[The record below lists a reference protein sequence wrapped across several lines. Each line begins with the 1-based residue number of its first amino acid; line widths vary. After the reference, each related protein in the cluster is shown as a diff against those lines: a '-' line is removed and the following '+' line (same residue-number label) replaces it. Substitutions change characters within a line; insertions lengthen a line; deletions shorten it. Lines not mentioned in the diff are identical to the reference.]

1 MSSHTNLPSP
11 KQVPKPDNR
20 ITGTSQTKKPP
31 SSSVAQDQ
39 QTLKC
44 PRCNSPNTKF
54 CYYNNYSLSQ
64 PRHFCKSCRRY
75 WTRGGALR
83 NVPIGGGCRKTK
95 KSVKP
100 STSSMNAVLPSSSSS
115 SQRFFSSIMDD
126 SSKFFPP
133 PTTMDF
139 QLAGLS
145 LNKINDLQLLNN
157 QEVLDLRPM
166 VSSGRENTP
175 VDVGSGL
182 SLMGFGDYNSN
193 HSPTGFTTAGAS
205 DGNLAS
211 SIETLSCLNQD
222 LHWRLQQQRMAML
235 FGNSKEETVVVE
247 RPQPILYR
255 NLEIVNSSSP
265 SSPTKKGDNQTEWY
279 FGNNSDNEGV
289 ISNNANTG
297 GGGSEWNNGIQ
308 AWTDLNHYNA
318 LP

>member
-11 KQVPKPDNR
+11 KPIPKPDHR
-20 ITGTSQTKKPP
+20 LSGTHQTKKPP
-31 SSSVAQDQ
+31 SPSQQDQQ

-44 PRCNSPNTKF
+44 PRCSSPNTKF

-95 KSVKP
+95 KSIKP
-100 STSSMNAVLPSSSSS
+100 NTNIMTHPPSSSS
-115 SQRFFSSIMDD
+115 SQRFFSSIMED
-126 SSKFFPP
+126 SSKFFSP

-145 LNKINDLQLLNN
+145 LNKINDLNLFNNN
-157 QEVLDLRPM
+157 QEVLGLRPM
-166 VSSGRENTP
+166 DQAPITT
-175 VDVGSGL
+175 VDTGSGL
-182 SLMGFGDYNSN
+182 SLMGFGDYNNNN
-193 HSPTGFTTAGAS
+193 HSPASFSATAAAEGN
-205 DGNLAS
+205 DGNLAT

-235 FGNSKEETVVVE
+235 FGKEETVVVE

-255 NLEIVNSSSP
+255 NLEIVNSS
-265 SSPTKKGDNQTEWY
+265 PTKRGENQTEWY
-279 FGNNSDNEGV
+279 FGNNNDNEGV
-289 ISNNANTG
+289 ISNNNDNNNNNNDNTG
-297 GGGSEWNNGIQ
+297 GSDQWNNGIQ
-308 AWTDLNHYNA
+308 AWTDLNHF
-318 LP
+318 

>member
-1 MSSHTNLPSP
+1 MSSHTTNLPSP
-11 KQVPKPDNR
+11 KPDHR
-20 ITGTSQTKKPP
+20 ISGTSQTKKPP
-31 SSSVAQDQ
+31 SSSVASQDQ

-44 PRCNSPNTKF
+44 PRCNSSNTKF

-95 KSVKP
+95 KSIKP
-100 STSSMNAVLPSSSSS
+100 NAITPSSSS
-115 SQRFFSSIMDD
+115 SQRFFSSIMED

-157 QEVLDLRPM
+157 QEVLGLRP
-166 VSSGRENTP
+166 VEQVETTP

-182 SLMGFGDYNSN
+182 SLMGFGEYNSSN
-193 HSPTGFTTAGAS
+193 HSPATFATAGAN
-205 DGNLAS
+205 DGNLAT

-235 FGNSKEETVVVE
+235 FGNSKEDTVVVE

-255 NLEIVNSSSP
+255 NLEIVNSSP
-265 SSPTKKGDNQTEWY
+265 SPTKKGENQTEWY
-279 FGNNSDNEGV
+279 FGNNNANEGV
-289 ISNNANTG
+289 INSNDSNNNNNNNS
-297 GGGSEWNNGIQ
+297 GGSDHWNNGIQ

>member
-11 KQVPKPDNR
+11 KPIPKPDHR
-20 ITGTSQTKKPP
+20 TSQTKKPP
-31 SSSVAQDQ
+31 SSSVSPQDQ

-95 KSVKP
+95 KSIKP
-100 STSSMNAVLPSSSSS
+100 NSITPSSS
-115 SQRFFSSIMDD
+115 SQRFFSSIMED
-126 SSKFFPP
+126 SSKYFPP
-133 PTTMDF
+133 PSTMDF

-145 LNKINDLQLLNN
+145 LNKINDLQLFNNN
-157 QEVLDLRPM
+157 QEVLALRTL
-166 VSSGRENTP
+166 EQETTQ
-175 VDVGSGL
+175 VDHVGSGL
-182 SLMGFGDYNSN
+182 TLMGFGDYNN
-193 HSPTGFTTAGAS
+193 NNNNNYTTGAGGETT
-205 DGNLAS
+205 GNLAT

-255 NLEIVNSSSP
+255 NLEIVSSSP
-265 SSPTKKGDNQTEWY
+265 SSPMKKGENQTEWY
-279 FGNNSDNEGV
+279 FGNNNDNEGV
-289 ISNNANTG
+289 ISNNGNTTG
-297 GGGSEWNNGIQ
+297 GGGSDQWNNGNIQ

-318 LP
+318 MP

>member
-11 KQVPKPDNR
+11 KPVPKPDHR
-20 ITGTSQTKKPP
+20 KPP
-31 SSSVAQDQ
+31 SSSASQDQ
-39 QTLKC
+39 QNLKC

-95 KSVKP
+95 KSIKP
-100 STSSMNAVLPSSSSS
+100 NSSINSLTPPSS
-115 SQRFFSSIMDD
+115 SQRFFSSIMED
-126 SSKFFPP
+126 STKYFPP

-145 LNKINDLQLLNN
+145 LNKFNDLQLLNN
-157 QEVLDLRPM
+157 QEVLGLRPPM
-166 VSSGRENTP
+166 EQVETTP

-182 SLMGFGDYNSN
+182 TLMGYGDYNNNN
-193 HSPTGFTTAGAS
+193 HSPATFTAAGAT

-235 FGNSKEETVVVE
+235 FGNSKEDTVVVE

-255 NLEIVNSSSP
+255 NLEIVNASP
-265 SSPTKKGDNQTEWY
+265 SPTKKGDNQTEWY
-279 FGNNSDNEGV
+279 FGNNNDSEGV

-297 GGGSEWNNGIQ
+297 GGSGWNNGIQ

>member
-1 MSSHTNLPSP
+1 MSSHPNLPSP
-11 KQVPKPDNR
+11 KPVLKPDQR
-20 ITGTSQTKKPP
+20 ISGASQTKKPP
-31 SSSVAQDQ
+31 SPSVAQDQ

-95 KSVKP
+95 KSIKP
-100 STSSMNAVLPSSSSS
+100 SSSMNTIPSSSSS
-115 SQRFFSSIMDD
+115 SHRFFSSIMED

-166 VSSGRENTP
+166 ISSGRENTP

-182 SLMGFGDYNSN
+182 SLMGFGDYNQNQS
-193 HSPTGFTTAGAS
+193 SASFTTAGAT

-279 FGNNSDNEGV
+279 FGNSSDNEGV
-289 ISNNANTG
+289 ISNNANT

-308 AWTDLNHYNA
+308 AWTDLNHYNT

>member
-1 MSSHTNLPSP
+1 MSTHTNLHSP
-11 KQVPKPDNR
+11 KPEHHR
-20 ITGTSQTKKPP
+20 ISGTSHTKKPQ
-31 SSSVAQDQ
+31 SSSGSQDQ

-44 PRCNSPNTKF
+44 PRCNSSNTKF
-54 CYYNNYSLSQ
+54 CYYNNYNLSQ

-95 KSVKP
+95 RSFKPNTITP
-100 STSSMNAVLPSSSSS
+100 STS
-115 SQRFFSSIMDD
+115 QRFYSSVMED

-139 QLAGLS
+139 QLM
-145 LNKINDLQLLNN
+145 NN
-157 QEVLDLRPM
+157 QEVLGLRSM
-166 VSSGRENTP
+166 DQAETTH

-182 SLMGFGDYNSN
+182 SLMGFGDYNNSNRN
-193 HSPTGFTTAGAS
+193 HSPATFTTAGT
-205 DGNLAS
+205 LAT

-235 FGNSKEETVVVE
+235 FDNSKEETVDVE

-255 NLEIVNSSSP
+255 NLEMVN
-265 SSPTKKGDNQTEWY
+265 SSPTKKGENQTEWY
-279 FGNNSDNEGV
+279 FGNNNDNEGV
-289 ISNNANTG
+289 VSNNDNTNTG
-297 GGGSEWNNGIQ
+297 GSDQWNNGDQ
-308 AWTDLNHYNA
+308 AWTDLNHFNA

>member
-1 MSSHTNLPSP
+1 MSSHTNLHS
-11 KQVPKPDNR
+11 PKPDHR
-20 ITGTSQTKKPP
+20 ISGTSHTKNPP
-31 SSSVAQDQ
+31 SSSSSQDQ

-44 PRCNSPNTKF
+44 PRCNSSNTKF
-54 CYYNNYSLSQ
+54 CYYNNYNLSQ

-95 KSVKP
+95 KSFKP
-100 STSSMNAVLPSSSSS
+100 NTITPSSC
-115 SQRFFSSIMDD
+115 QRFYSSDMND

-139 QLAGLS
+139 QLMH
-145 LNKINDLQLLNN
+145 N
-157 QEVLDLRPM
+157 QEVLGLRPM
-166 VSSGRENTP
+166 SMEQAETAP

-182 SLMGFGDYNSN
+182 SLMALGDYNS
-193 HSPTGFTTAGAS
+193 HSPATFTAAGT
-205 DGNLAS
+205 LAT

-255 NLEIVNSSSP
+255 NLKIVDSST
-265 SSPTKKGDNQTEWY
+265 SPTKKGDNQTEWY
-279 FGNNSDNEGV
+279 FGNNNDNEWV
-289 ISNNANTG
+289 INNNDTDNTG
-297 GGGSEWNNGIQ
+297 GSDQWNNGVQ

-318 LP
+318 LQ